1 MYALFQ
7 KTARKTQPFNSASKV
22 EEKVCPGKEGKNGG
36 RVKFVSFSVA
46 LLSFFRQNLQQ
57 SIFCGLFLRK
67 GGVEI
72 GDDFGEDGGGGA
84 NGCDLGSGLTYFQF
98 SI

>member
-1 MYALFQ
+1 MHYSRKLQ
-7 KTARKTQPFNSASKV
+7 EKHNLSIPQVRWKRKSVPEKRART
-22 EEKVCPGKEGKNGG
+22 GG
-36 RVKFVSFSVA
+36 VKFVSFSVA
-46 LLSFFRQNLQQ
+46 LLGLFRQNLQQ

-72 GDDFGEDGGGGA
+72 GDDFREDGRGGA